1 MLKRIYERD
10 SCKGKEGVAALQPV
24 QETSKECDG
33 ALPRPVN
40 IGSQC
45 ERGFQFWSSGV

>member
-10 SCKGKEGVAALQPV
+10 GWKGEDGAMALQPE

-40 IGSQC
+40 IGS
-45 ERGFQFWSSGV
+45 R